1 MGRRFETAATPA
13 RVGGFLLTLACAS
26 PSLCPEPLPHWSLAG
41 RQELD
46 SLPIEN
52 AFVQPIPHWSVDPD
66 PDLVIGV
73 FEGPEPFVL
82 FNVLDA
88 VVLGDG
94 TVVIGMFDK
103 TAFELRYFDR
113 DGSFL
118 TSAGRRGEGPFELS
132 SGFNSLERMTGDS
145 LLIVSRDN
153 RYSVFGP
160 RGERVRSGR
169 LNLTLSTLMMP
180 WNLVDD
186 CRLLFFSTS
195 ASSSQRGGGGNA
207 EWSMSFSVLDLETG
221 ELAPIAN
228 LPAERVEI
236 DENGAFLYFPLDP
249 KPGWAAGSG
258 SIWLGHGEDRVI
270 TGWTGDGIERVTV
283 RLAWPGHAVTRED
296 RGLLEEFNRRRGRA
310 SPRSAELPDTFPFFE
325 NFQVDTEGNLW
336 VQRYEPPW
344 SEEDYQWGVFN
355 PAGVQIASVSLSF
368 AAIGST
374 LRPGRPLGHS
384 PLLEIG
390 PDYMLVT
397 SVDAVGAP
405 VVRKHRLVKG
415 PEALKG

>member
-1 MGRRFETAATPA
+1 M
-13 RVGGFLLTLACAS
+13 
-26 PSLCPEPLPHWSLAG
+26 
-41 RQELD
+41 
-46 SLPIEN
+46 
-52 AFVQPIPHWSVDPD
+52 QPIPHWSVDPD

-88 VVLGDG
+88 VVLSDG

-145 LLIVSRDN
+145 LLIVSRDL
-153 RYSVFGP
+153 RYSLFGP

-169 LNLTLSTLMMP
+169 LNLTLSKLMMP

-186 CRLLFFSTS
+186 GHLLFFSTS

-236 DENGAFLYFPLDP
+236 DGNGAFLYFPFTP
-249 KPGWAAGSG
+249 APGRAAGSG

-270 TGWTGDGIERVTV
+270 TGWTGDGIERVTI
-283 RLAWPGHAVTRED
+283 RLPWPGHAVTRED
-296 RGLLEEFNRRRGRA
+296 RDLWRDPWGVRRR
-310 SPRSAELPDTFPFFE
+310 SVEFPDSFPFFQSL
-325 NFQVDTEGNLW
+325 QVDTEGNLW

-355 PAGVQIASVSLSF
+355 PAGVQIASASLPF
-368 AAIGST
+368 AVLGSA
-374 LRPGRPLGHS
+374 LRPGRPLGNS

-390 PDYMLVT
+390 PDYMLVK
-397 SVDAVGAP
+397 SVDAVGSP
-405 VVRKHRLVKG
+405 VVKIHRLVKG
-415 PEALKG
+415 PEAFKG